1 MAGGTRAALEWIGYH
16 NSSFMKQR
24 IVFLDLDETLVHTFD
39 PLLLDFIAVQC
50 ARGRLEVAEHLETQ
64 VASVRR
70 FDLGEEQ
77 YAIITR
83 SDAQEAITAL
93 EAMAEVHVFTAADE
107 GYAIAA
113 LAATGLVFQKA
124 EIFSLRGRTPDPAW
138 VRPKSWLL
146 IDDTPATAK
155 IAALGEWESFRVIQ
169 VKPLRFGHEA
179 QPLMNAVHEC
189 TRRFD
194 LL

>member
-1 MAGGTRAALEWIGYH
+1 
-16 NSSFMKQR
+16 MKQR
-24 IVFLDLDETLVHTFD
+24 VVFLDLDETLVHTFD
-39 PLLLDFIAVQC
+39 PLLLDFIAVQR
-50 ARGRLEVAEHLETQ
+50 ARGRLEVAEHLEAQ

-93 EAMAEVHVFTAADE
+93 ESIAELHIFTAAGE
-107 GYAIAA
+107 SYAIAA

-124 EIFSLRGRTPDPAW
+124 EIFSLRGRRPDPAW
-138 VRPKSWLL
+138 VRQKSWLL

-155 IAALGEWESFRVIQ
+155 IAALGEWESFRVVQI
-169 VKPLRFGHEA
+169 KPLRFGHEA
-179 QPLMNAVHEC
+179 QPLMNAFHEC
-189 TRRFD
+189 VRRFD
-194 LL
+194 LM